1 MSIGYYSKI
10 KLKVLIFQE
19 IFFSFSNLDDLFDSK
34 TDLTNFLLQLTPK
47 TVQPTFSAIDVLDSS

>member
-47 TVQPTFSAIDVLDSS
+47 LLATFSAIDVLDSS

>member
-34 TDLTNFLLQLTPK
+34 TDLTNFLLQLTPRFLA
-47 TVQPTFSAIDVLDSS
+47 TFSAIDVLDSS